1 MGLHRAYMHAS
12 LGFFVSWQCLI
23 CNRPPARRHRFRSL
37 LLWNKVSHDFSLSPF
52 VLLSLVVLCPN
63 TRRSHQRFF
72 FFFFTAWS
80 RKTSFVHR
88 REANKP
94 NRSVDA
100 AGFVLSERKKGFKV
114 FQVNFR
120 YRCHFWN
127 WLKHL
132 NWISLHVLSFWLYF
146 LLCSE
151 QTNYVSLF
159 SSVR

>member
-72 FFFFTAWS
+72 FFF
-80 RKTSFVHR
+80 
-88 REANKP
+88 
-94 NRSVDA
+94 
-100 AGFVLSERKKGFKV
+100 
-114 FQVNFR
+114 
-120 YRCHFWN
+120 
-127 WLKHL
+127 
-132 NWISLHVLSFWLYF
+132 SLHDRGKRRSYTGEKPTSRIDPLTPLVSYF
-146 LLCSE
+146 QKE
-151 QTNYVSLF
+151 KKVSKF
-159 SSVR
+159 SKSTFDIDIIFGID